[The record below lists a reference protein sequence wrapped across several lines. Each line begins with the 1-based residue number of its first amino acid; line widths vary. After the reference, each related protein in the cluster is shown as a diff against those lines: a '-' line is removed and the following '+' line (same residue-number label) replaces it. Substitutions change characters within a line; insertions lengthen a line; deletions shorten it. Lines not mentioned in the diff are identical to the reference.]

1 MKINFSSLDQKVN
14 ISLFCMNYEIFAE
27 VEEKL
32 YQNYPKY
39 RETNNCFFSNGAQ
52 ILRFKTIEENK
63 LENEM
68 TVILVVPSDD
78 NKLNDLN
85 NII

>member
-1 MKINFSSLDQKVN
+1 MN

-32 YQNYPKY
+32 YQNFPEY
-39 RETNNCFFSNGAQ
+39 RETNNCFFTNGTQ

-63 LENEM
+63 LENERM
-68 TVILVVPSDD
+68 VILVVPSDD
-78 NKLNDLN
+78 DK
-85 NII
+85 